1 MKITPRLFSTTLFL
15 AFFTWAA
22 TASAQDLPTTTETFD
37 GGLGAFDEVRGLTEN
52 DNNARWEN
60 TNLAGGASA
69 GEFGGT
75 WNRTDDAGGHFI
87 ADTNIGDVSRLDALS
102 VSGKFFIEANNN
114 HDGWIEVGFTNLALT
129 DTNPVSESQPFLGV
143 SIIEPSGEAPNFR
156 VFATSNTLLGGLERG
171 SMPDDDTQR
180 VPVGSVVTFSFEWIP
195 DPVVLGN
202 GEFRARFDWDGG
214 GYDSSNFEISEP
226 DATEW
231 TFDAFK
237 IGMGAAGS
245 TELGR
250 NTDIWFDDIT
260 YTVQSLSR
268 TETFDT
274 GLGGFTEV
282 RGLTENDNNAR
293 WENTNLAG
301 GASAGEFGGTWNRTD
316 DAGGHFIAD
325 ANIGDVSRLDPLSI
339 SGKFFIEA
347 NNNHDGWIEVGF
359 TNLALTDTNPVSE
372 SQPFLGVSIIEPSG
386 EAPNFRVFATSNTLL
401 GGRER
406 GSMPDDDTQR
416 VPVGSVVTFSFE
428 WIPDPVVLGNGE
440 FRARFDWDGGGYDSS
455 NFEISEPDATEWTF
469 DSFKIGMGAAGS
481 TELGRNADIWFDDIN
496 YTVGAGASA
505 PKTVP
510 IGELIDGEHVLVNN
524 ITAPLFNLLN
534 SIPIPAD
541 NATYVLG
548 DDLFNG
554 TSGPTLNHDGTQVD
568 PTVTVDILTSTI
580 DDGINNNT
588 ITAQDDDNLTTVAG
602 RRSGSPNDT
611 PPCIACLPWET
622 RNFGGQATFT
632 STNGD
637 GVDFIMIET
646 GGNDDLFVQPVLA
659 DGTLGTWVQL
669 AVGDSDTW
677 GFSGLLALDG
687 SPGVGQDIVGLAWKV
702 EDMLGADGNPL
713 PEDAEILGL
722 RFNDPE
728 GAPGQEVDGG
738 LDPSFLGAVIIK
750 ADATVPIGELIDGEH
765 VLINNITAPLF
776 IDLNLIPIPADNAT
790 YERDVDIFT
799 GTSGPTL
806 NHDGTQVDPSVTF
819 ELLSTTIDDG
829 LNDNS
834 LSGMDDWNI
843 NIGPGRRAN
852 TLPWETRMF
861 GGQATF
867 TSTNGNGVDFILFE
881 NAGNDELFV
890 QAVLADGTV
899 GQWTQLATGDGP
911 EWGRSGLLRIG
922 GTGAGQDL
930 VGLAWK
936 VEAMLGPNG
945 APLPGDAEILGLRF
959 NDPAVPGQE
968 VDGGVDPKLL
978 VAVIMAAGADDP
990 FGGTDLGGGWFESSW
1005 YGTYNTSTTPWFF
1018 HLQHDFQ
1025 FPVAGAGAG
1034 EVFIYDLA
1042 SEDWWWTS
1050 STSYPSIYSFGRASW
1065 VFYFIDTAGP
1075 RNFVDL
1081 ITNEFFDLP

>member
-1 MKITPRLFSTTLFL
+1 MKMTLRLFSTTLFL

-37 GGLGAFDEVRGLTEN
+37 GGLGAFNEVRGLTEN
-52 DNNARWEN
+52 DNNARW
-60 TNLAGGASA
+60 
-69 GEFGGT
+69 
-75 WNRTDDAGGHFI
+75 
-87 ADTNIGDVSRLDALS
+87 V
-102 VSGKFFIEANNN
+102 
-114 HDGWIEVGFTNLALT
+114 
-129 DTNPVSESQPFLGV
+129 
-143 SIIEPSGEAPNFR
+143 
-156 VFATSNTLLGGLERG
+156 
-171 SMPDDDTQR
+171 
-180 VPVGSVVTFSFEWIP
+180 
-195 DPVVLGN
+195 
-202 GEFRARFDWDGG
+202 
-214 GYDSSNFEISEP
+214 
-226 DATEW
+226 
-231 TFDAFK
+231 
-237 IGMGAAGS
+237 
-245 TELGR
+245 
-250 NTDIWFDDIT
+250 
-260 YTVQSLSR
+260 
-268 TETFDT
+268 
-274 GLGGFTEV
+274 
-282 RGLTENDNNAR
+282 
-293 WENTNLAG
+293 NTNLAG

-401 GGRER
+401 GGRAR

-510 IGELIDGEHVLVNN
+510 TGELVDGEHVLV
-524 ITAPLFNLLN
+524 
-534 SIPIPAD
+534 
-541 NATYVLG
+541 
-548 DDLFNG
+548 
-554 TSGPTLNHDGTQVD
+554 
-568 PTVTVDILTSTI
+568 
-580 DDGINNNT
+580 
-588 ITAQDDDNLTTVAG
+588 
-602 RRSGSPNDT
+602 
-611 PPCIACLPWET
+611 
-622 RNFGGQATFT
+622 
-632 STNGD
+632 
-637 GVDFIMIET
+637 
-646 GGNDDLFVQPVLA
+646 
-659 DGTLGTWVQL
+659 
-669 AVGDSDTW
+669 
-677 GFSGLLALDG
+677 
-687 SPGVGQDIVGLAWKV
+687 
-702 EDMLGADGNPL
+702 
-713 PEDAEILGL
+713 
-722 RFNDPE
+722 
-728 GAPGQEVDGG
+728 
-738 LDPSFLGAVIIK
+738 
-750 ADATVPIGELIDGEH
+750 
-765 VLINNITAPLF
+765 NNITAPLF

-829 LNDNS
+829 VNDNS
-834 LSGMDDWNI
+834 LTGMDDWNI

-881 NAGNDELFV
+881 NAGNDDLFV

-922 GTGAGQDL
+922 SSGAGQDL

-945 APLPGDAEILGLRF
+945 SPLPGDAEILGLRF

-968 VDGGVDPKLL
+968 VNGGVDPKLL
-978 VAVIMAAGADDP
+978 VAVIIKADATATVPIGELIDGEHVLVNNITAPLFIDLNLIPIPADNATYERDVDIFTGTSGPTLNHDGTQVDPSLTIEDLTTTIDDGVHNNSITAMDNWNINPSVGRRADTLPWETRNFGGQATFTSTNGNGVDFIMIESGGNDDLFVQPVLADGTVGQWIQLGKGDGAEWGRTGLITLEGGAGVGQDIVGLAWKVEAMLGPNGSPLPGDAEILGLRFNDPSVPGQEVDQALDPKLLVAVIKEVSADP
-990 FGGTDLGGGWFESSW
+990 FGGTDLGAGWFESSW

-1025 FPVAGAGAG
+1025 FPVAGAAAG

-1065 VFYFIDTAGP
+1065 IFYFIDTAGP

>member
-1 MKITPRLFSTTLFL
+1 MKMTPRLFSTTLFL

-37 GGLGAFDEVRGLTEN
+37 GGLGAFNEVRGLTEN
-52 DNNARWEN
+52 DTNARWEN
-60 TNLAGGASA
+60 TNRAGGAAA

-75 WNRTDDAGGHFI
+75 WNRTDDAGGHLI
-87 ADTNIGDVSRLDALS
+87 ANTNIGDVSRLD
-102 VSGKFFIEANNN
+102 
-114 HDGWIEVGFTNLALT
+114 HLT
-129 DTNPVSESQPFLGV
+129 
-143 SIIEPSGEAPNFR
+143 
-156 VFATSNTLLGGLERG
+156 
-171 SMPDDDTQR
+171 
-180 VPVGSVVTFSFEWIP
+180 
-195 DPVVLGN
+195 
-202 GEFRARFDWDGG
+202 
-214 GYDSSNFEISEP
+214 
-226 DATEW
+226 
-231 TFDAFK
+231 
-237 IGMGAAGS
+237 
-245 TELGR
+245 
-250 NTDIWFDDIT
+250 
-260 YTVQSLSR
+260 
-268 TETFDT
+268 
-274 GLGGFTEV
+274 
-282 RGLTENDNNAR
+282 
-293 WENTNLAG
+293 
-301 GASAGEFGGTWNRTD
+301 
-316 DAGGHFIAD
+316 
-325 ANIGDVSRLDPLSI
+325 I

-359 TNLALTDTNPVSE
+359 TNLALTDTNPISE
-372 SQPFLGVSIIEPSG
+372 AHPFLGVSIIEPSG
-386 EAPNFRVFATSNTLL
+386 EAPNFRVFATSNTIL
-401 GGRER
+401 GNRER

-455 NFEISEPDATEWTF
+455 NFEINEPDATEWTF
-469 DSFKIGMGAAGS
+469 DAFKIGMGAAGS

-505 PKTVP
+505 TKTVP
-510 IGELIDGEHVLVNN
+510 IGELIDEEHVLVNN
-524 ITAPLFNLLN
+524 L
-534 SIPIPAD
+534 
-541 NATYVLG
+541 
-548 DDLFNG
+548 
-554 TSGPTLNHDGTQVD
+554 
-568 PTVTVDILTSTI
+568 
-580 DDGINNNT
+580 
-588 ITAQDDDNLTTVAG
+588 
-602 RRSGSPNDT
+602 
-611 PPCIACLPWET
+611 
-622 RNFGGQATFT
+622 
-632 STNGD
+632 
-637 GVDFIMIET
+637 
-646 GGNDDLFVQPVLA
+646 
-659 DGTLGTWVQL
+659 
-669 AVGDSDTW
+669 
-677 GFSGLLALDG
+677 
-687 SPGVGQDIVGLAWKV
+687 
-702 EDMLGADGNPL
+702 
-713 PEDAEILGL
+713 
-722 RFNDPE
+722 
-728 GAPGQEVDGG
+728 
-738 LDPSFLGAVIIK
+738 
-750 ADATVPIGELIDGEH
+750 
-765 VLINNITAPLF
+765 TAPLF

-806 NHDGTQVDPSVTF
+806 NHDGTQVDPSVTI
-819 ELLSTTIDDG
+819 EDLSTTIDDG
-829 LNDNS
+829 VSNNS
-834 LSGMDDWNI
+834 LTGMDDWDI
-843 NIGPGRRAN
+843 NQGPGRRAD

-867 TSTNGNGVDFILFE
+867 TSTNGNGVDFIFIE
-881 NAGNDELFV
+881 NAGNDDLFV

-911 EWGRSGLLRIG
+911 EWGESGQLRIG
-922 GTGAGQDL
+922 TAGAGQDL

-945 APLPGDAEILGLRF
+945 SPLPGDAEILGLRF

-978 VAVIMAAGADDP
+978 VAVIISSTGSGGAVPIGTLVDGDHVLVNNITAPLFTLLNSVPIPADGATYVLNTDLFTGMSGPTLNHDGTQVDPTVTVAELTSSIDDGINNNTITGMDDDNLTTGSGRRAGTIDPGCACRPWETRNFGGQATFTSTNGDGVDFIMMETGGNDDLFVQPVLADGTLGTWVQLAVGDSDTWGFSGLIALDGSPGVSQDHVGLGWRVEDMLGADGNPLPGDAEILGLRFNDPEGAPGQEVDGGLDPSFLGAVINEVSADP